1 MSKKKEAREPLR
13 HAFSLSTN
21 VGLVNFALL
30 QHGRTFQVE
39 RMAREDA
46 PDLNVGFRSIGS
58 GVENLDTT
66 SEAYD
71 VFGISTRVR
80 IDGAILGVSEMRAFD
95 VDVLRAVLKK
105 TKFCSWDHEA
115 I

>member
-1 MSKKKEAREPLR
+1 MSKKKEVREPLR
-13 HAFSLSTN
+13 HEFSLNTN
-21 VGLVNFALL
+21 VGVVNFALL
-30 QHGRTFQVE
+30 QQGRTFQVE
-39 RMAREDA
+39 RMVRDDA
-46 PDLNVGFRSIGS
+46 PDLNVGFRSSGS

-66 SEAYD
+66 SEVYD

-80 IDGAILGVSEMRAFD
+80 IEGVTLGVSEMRAFD
-95 VDVLRAVLKK
+95 LDELRAVLKK